1 MTTITTMG
9 KIKVDNNYERFSKT
23 LRYDWRR
30 LPAAADNFFLSYTIS
45 LALAPLYVDELP

>member
-23 LRYDWRR
+23 LRYD
-30 LPAAADNFFLSYTIS
+30 
-45 LALAPLYVDELP
+45 VGEGCC